1 MSIAH
6 RLLTKMA
13 RRFVAGDTA
22 DQALDAVEQLNRSRI
37 RATLDILGENVRDQ
51 EDAKRCS
58 EAYRALLQRIRERG
72 VDANV
77 SVKLTMLGLDIDTGV
92 CRSNLLRVVEVAEQT
107 DNFVRIDMEGSDYTQ
122 RTLDL
127 FYELFEAHR
136 GVGAA
141 IQAYLYRS
149 EKDIEELIRRGA
161 RVRLCK
167 GAYKEPPDRAY
178 TKKRE
183 VCASF
188 DRLAERLLLGGD
200 YPAIATHDDGR
211 IRHAL
216 SFAQRRSIGKE
227 RFELQMLYGL
237 RGRTM
242 QKLAAEGYNTR
253 IYVPFGTHWLPYFV
267 RRLRERKENVFFVL
281 QNLLR

>member
-1 MSIAH
+1 MQIAR

-13 RRFVAGDTA
+13 RRFVAGDNA
-22 DQALDAVEQLNRSRI
+22 EQAVGAVERLNRSGI
-37 RATLDILGENVRDQ
+37 RATLDILGENVREQD
-51 EDAKRCS
+51 DAKRYV
-58 EAYRALLQRIRERG
+58 EGYRDLLQQIHARQA
-72 VDANV
+72 DANV
-77 SVKLTMLGLDIDTGV
+77 SIKLTMLGLDIDTEL
-92 CRSNLLRVVEVAEQT
+92 CRDNLLRVIEAAERT
-107 DNFVRIDMEGSDYTQ
+107 GNFVRIDMEGSAYTQ

-127 FYELFEAHR
+127 FYQVFEQHR
-136 GVGAA
+136 EVGAV
-141 IQAYLYRS
+141 IQSALRRS
-149 EKDIEELIRRGA
+149 AGDIAELVRRGA

-167 GAYKEPPDRAY
+167 GAYKEPPELAFTR
-178 TKKRE
+178 KSE

-188 DRLAERLLLGGD
+188 DRLAETLLREGR

-216 SFAQRRSIGKE
+216 ACAERHGIGKE

-237 RGRTM
+237 RARTM
-242 QKLAAEGYNTR
+242 QRLASEGYNTR

-281 QNLLR
+281 QNLFR